1 MIEVRLE
8 DKRVVAEVRGKPVG
22 TFWFSVQNW
31 RYHPRIFWVGFKDLL
46 DADLIVAT
54 ELYKAAVEAMKPQ
67 RPLLL
72 YTGVEEDDPLRSVL
86 LQLGFREFRRV
97 YSPTLDVRAFD
108 LSSLTKTTHTFE
120 KLGYRIVI
128 LAELEHTNDTKKK
141 LHALFNE
148 VYADTST
155 VVPATPERFSL
166 GAWWTDVIEDE
177 DIIPEAFF
185 IALRGDEM
193 VGFGNLMHSYLVLEE
208 TELSTAT
215 FGTKRSH
222 RHHHREIMMALKA
235 REIAYAKAHGYA
247 TIRAEIDAENPW
259 ILQVCAELP
268 FVQGKDYVSML
279 RVMNWKVTSNKIVT
293 PGQI

>member
-1 MIEVRLE
+1 MRLE
-8 DKRVVAEVRGKPVG
+8 DKKVVAERAGKPVG
-22 TFWFSVQNW
+22 TFWFSIQDWHYN
-31 RYHPRIFWVGFKDLL
+31 PRIYWVGFRDLD
-46 DADLIVAT
+46 DADVGVAKK
-54 ELYKAAVEAMKPQ
+54 LYNAAVEAMKPQ

-72 YTGVEEDDPLRSVL
+72 YTGVEEDDPLHSVL

-108 LSSLTKTTHTFE
+108 LSSLTKTTQTFE
-120 KLGYRIVI
+120 KLGYRIVT
-128 LAELEHTNDTKKK
+128 LAESDLTDETKGQ

-155 VVPATPERFSL
+155 VVPATPGRFSL
-166 GAWWTDVIEDE
+166 GAWWTDVIEGE

-185 IALRGDEM
+185 IALSGDEM
-193 VGFGNLMHSYLVLEE
+193 VGFGNLMHGYLVPDSK
-208 TELSTAT
+208 TELGTAT

-222 RHHHREIMMALKA
+222 RHHHREIMLALKA
-235 REIAYAKAHGYA
+235 REVAYAKAHGYT

-268 FVQGKDYVSML
+268 FVQGKDYLSMV
-279 RVMNWKVTSNKIVT
+279 RVMNWTVMD
-293 PGQI
+293 